1 MIRQSVLSLLVLLA
15 ACSGGASEGD
25 QQPTPVALVTLGKA
39 TTGSVEQML
48 TLYGAV
54 QRDSTAQYVLST
66 PVEAIVAEIAKPVGS
81 AVRAGEIV
89 ARLEPSPASRA
100 AMTKA
105 TSDARAASQAYARA
119 QRLRADGLASDAD
132 VESARNTAVAAQAQ
146 QAAMA
151 RSARDLTLSA
161 RAAGYVESVPVNP
174 GDLMAAGTT
183 VALLSRSGAQRAGF
197 GITPQAATKLAPGM
211 PIRVT
216 AGSGGEALTLS
227 IESVDKTVDPQ
238 TRLAAVYTRIP
249 ASFHVGLGQPL
260 TAQVPLATRNNTL
273 TIPYTAL
280 LDDGGQPYVYVVRNS
295 VAHRRD
301 VVTGPSSGQRIVIAK
316 GVSSGDEVVTV
327 GVTALED
334 GMKVR
339 TK

>member
-280 LDDGGQPYVYVVRNS
+280 FDDGGQPYVYVVRNS

-316 GVSSGDEVVTV
+316 GVSPGDEVVTV
-327 GVTALED
+327 GGTALED